1 MNVLHMPVPCHVTFE
16 RCCVQVRGCFGRER
30 VPVKPARPAL
40 SMWYAGILKTIAMA
54 ALYGPVSPAVYP
66 LSLLSLAFQ
75 YYQKRVTFAMFKL
88 SFPAMNERV
97 VVTAMHLMSA
107 GGVLHVFMVL
117 TIALGL
123 DATWL
128 LICTLLSAGVWL
140 VKSGAPLRLPCWL
153 PLLRSHYCP
162 EQPPALPVHCI
173 ERLAW
178 GLSGRRATMLA
189 TKKHMLGVQAGQ
201 SPPAPQPEAYASP
214 LDVLKLGV
222 RARVV
227 TCWSATLF
235 RSPLTPGRRQGRL
248 VRTPRQTMPPLQP
261 RRHRTARMRSTQTS
275 LPYACA
281 SVLVV
286 ASAALAVDL
295 FQKTSRGPP
304 PCSQEY
310 RMHAGVLVQQ
320 LLCLWLATAAVH
332 LRCPSALL
340 MNRACRRRAYS

>member
-1 MNVLHMPVPCHVTFE
+1 MRVPCYVTFE

-173 ERLAW
+173 ERMAW

-189 TKKHMLGVQAGQ
+189 TKNHMLGVQAGQ

-222 RARVV
+222 RARVL
-227 TCWSATLF
+227 TCWSAMVCYVVPESTHAWA
-235 RSPLTPGRRQGRL
+235 Q
-248 VRTPRQTMPPLQP
+248 
-261 RRHRTARMRSTQTS
+261 ARPSG
-275 LPYACA
+275 PDAKA
-281 SVLVV
+281 DDAPV
-286 ASAALAVDL
+286 A
-295 FQKTSRGPP
+295 
-304 PCSQEY
+304 
-310 RMHAGVLVQQ
+310 
-320 LLCLWLATAAVH
+320 ATASPHSSREVYTDVAAICVC
-332 LRCPSALL
+332 LCPCCCLGGTCCRPVSEDEPGSTSMLTGIQDA
-340 MNRACRRRAYS
+340 RRRARATAVVPVAGNGGSPFAMSQRVAHEQSV